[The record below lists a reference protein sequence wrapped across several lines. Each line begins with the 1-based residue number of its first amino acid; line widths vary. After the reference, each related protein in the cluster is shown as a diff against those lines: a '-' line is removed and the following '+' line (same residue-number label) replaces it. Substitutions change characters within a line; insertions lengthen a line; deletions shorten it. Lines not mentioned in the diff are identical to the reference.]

1 MYHFDCHKLYA
12 HHEYLLLFRMETK
25 ESSKKLAILTLEL
38 KKHPSIR
45 KASIY
50 RVPLPIFSSQS
61 LPKDPEE
68 EGVMYQSFVA
78 NNALMS
84 PGENCLS

>member
-38 KKHPSIR
+38 KKHPSISEKYLSIESHSR
-45 KASIY
+45 SYSPNHTVVAGLIDRNRPKTMNSAS
-50 RVPLPIFSSQS
+50 
-61 LPKDPEE
+61 K
-68 EGVMYQSFVA
+68 
-78 NNALMS
+78 
-84 PGENCLS
+84 